1 MIAKIEQIEY
11 SPVDWT
17 SLFPSMVLGFL
28 CLITILLML
37 ILLVLIIR
45 RNR

>member
-1 MIAKIEQIEY
+1 MIAKMEVETY
-11 SPVDWT
+11 PVDLA
-17 SLFPSMVLGFL
+17 SVFPWAVVGFL
-28 CLITILLML
+28 CLISVLLLL